1 MKKTNPNLESNWQKV
16 YVYTGDDYISRI
28 YVLFDDCIEERL
40 DSTTSIA
47 RLQNILQGINL
58 FDKKRVVKLY
68 NPNAE
73 QLKTLNEILINS
85 KVSVDGIQVYCC
97 NDTLDGRSGFASKAK
112 SYNRIFHYGQI
123 EVSKY
128 SSRFQNFINDW
139 LSSNKTQIQYDA
151 LNWLIENAP
160 TTNIKVKVGTSK
172 KDVLVYDLPLI
183 TNEIKKLIDIDCLNI
198 STEDLKQ
205 LDFYSQEKDI
215 FAFIESCMSSD
226 TNAILK
232 GLYALNESH
241 GHQAVLMIFLS
252 QLFFYLNVAGLLEE
266 KKYDNKILID
276 EISLHPYIKKYLDTA
291 YNEIAQEINLKSINP
306 VRLDITKQQLKAS
319 SEEISIKINSVLSA
333 VIDLR
338 NNLSERI
345 VFPYLAICLSN
356 NKMYSPMSYNIFK

>member
-1 MKKTNPNLESNWQKV
+1 MKKTNQNLESNWQKV

-28 YVLFDDCIEERL
+28 YILFDGCIEEKF

-47 RLQNILQGINL
+47 KIQNTLQGINL
-58 FDKKRVVKLY
+58 YGSKRVVKLY
-68 NPNAE
+68 NPNYE
-73 QLKTLNEILINS
+73 QLKTINDILNSS
-85 KVSVDGIQVYCC
+85 KMTIDGLQVYCC
-97 NDTLDGRSGFASKAK
+97 NDSLDGRSGFASKAK
-112 SYNRIFHYGQI
+112 SFNRIFHYGQI

-128 SSRFQNFINDW
+128 SSKFQNFINDW
-139 LSSNKTQIQYDA
+139 LSSNKAQIQYDA
-151 LNWLIENAP
+151 LNWLIDNAP
-160 TTNIKVKVGTSK
+160 TVNIKVKVGASK

-198 STEDLKQ
+198 SIEDLKQ

-252 QLFFYLNVAGLLEE
+252 QLFFYLNVSGLLEE

-276 EISLHPYIKKYLDTA
+276 EISLHPYVKKYLDTD
-291 YNEIAQEINLKSINP
+291 YKEISQEINLKSINP
-306 VRLDITKQQLKAS
+306 VRLDISKQQLKANS
-319 SEEISIKINSVLSA
+319 AEISVKINSVLSA

-345 VFPYLAICLSN
+345 VFPYLAICISSN
-356 NKMYSPMSYNIFK
+356 KIYTPMSYNIFK

>member
-1 MKKTNPNLESNWQKV
+1 MKKTNQNLESNWQKV

-58 FDKKRVVKLY
+58 FGQKRVVKLY

-73 QLKTLNEILINS
+73 QLKTLNDILNSS

-112 SYNRIFHYGQI
+112 SFNRIFHYGQI

-160 TTNIKVKVGTSK
+160 TTNIKVKVGASK

-183 TNEIKKLIDIDCLNI
+183 TNEIKKLIDIDCSNI
-198 STEDLKQ
+198 SIEDLKQ
-205 LDFYSQEKDI
+205 LDLYCQEKDI
-215 FAFIESCMSSD
+215 FAFIENCMSSD
-226 TNAILK
+226 TSAILK

-266 KKYDNKILID
+266 KKYDNKILIE
-276 EISLHPYIKKYLDTA
+276 EISLHPYVKKYLDND
-291 YNEIAQEINLKSINP
+291 YKEIAQEINLKSINP
-306 VRLDITKQQLKAS
+306 VRLDITKQQLKAN
-319 SEEISIKINSVLSA
+319 SEEISLKINSVLSA
-333 VIDLR
+333 IIDLR
-338 NNLSERI
+338 NNLSEKI

-356 NKMYSPMSYNIFK
+356 NKMYAPMSYNIF